1 MNQPICIEIPALP
14 DPQQL
19 TLPGGVQ
26 IEHLSLMQIV
36 QPALTPLVPL
46 FDLVDAIV
54 AVFHCVKAIPDAL
67 GPPPDPTVLAAC
79 LPDLAKKVDKLL
91 RLVPQLSLPILPIL
105 VVQLVDLVAD
115 TVRQARSALLHLQ
128 EQANQM
134 VLVVARAAELNDPGL
149 MAIGQCA
156 QANLA
161 QEAANVGKSLAAL
174 GKLIGLINLFLGM
187 LGGPQVPDVAQ
198 LSGQPLESAVAELDS
213 LLATLTTVRGMLPA
227 P

>member
-1 MNQPICIEIPALP
+1 MTQPLCLEIPALL

-26 IEHLSLMQIV
+26 IEHLSLLQIV

-46 FDLVDAIV
+46 FDLVDAVV
-54 AVFHCVKAIPDAL
+54 AVFHCVQAIPDAL

-91 RLVPQLSLPILPIL
+91 RLVPQLSLPILG
-105 VVQLVDLVAD
+105 VQLVDLVID
-115 TVRQARSALLHLQ
+115 TLHQARSALLHLQ
-128 EQANQM
+128 QQAKQM
-134 VLVVARAAELNDPGL
+134 ALVVARGAELDDPGL
-149 MAIGQCA
+149 MAIAQCA

-161 QEAANVGKSLAAL
+161 QEAANVGKSLASI

-187 LGGPQVPDVAQ
+187 LGGPEVSDVAQ
-198 LSGQPLESAVAELDS
+198 LSGQPLDKAVATLDTF
-213 LLATLTTVRGMLPA
+213 LATLTTVRGMLPA